1 VPKKAVLF
9 FLNKKFWLD
18 KCKRFQYYCNVNQII
33 LQREIEIFS
42 LTGDFLLYSDKPV
55 RLFDE

>member
-1 VPKKAVLF
+1 VPKKAVLS
-9 FLNKKFWLD
+9 FLNKKFWLE
-18 KCKRFQYYCNVNQII
+18 KCKRFQYYYNVNQII

-42 LTGDFLLYSDKPV
+42 LTGVFLLYSDKPV